1 MLAVTFNVAAY
12 KRSATAAS
20 YSLPSP
26 VVPAGDYLTKG
37 HKMLS
42 VFKNKNSGG
51 NGEIVIFTDII
62 KNEESFLEAVIEVVP
77 CFIDYEYDDKDF
89 NICNLTCAILNAL
102 KYIQSNKN
110 QSGFIVSG
118 LSGVSYYD
126 KLGAIEPG
134 ITKFV

>member
-1 MLAVTFNVAAY
+1 
-12 KRSATAAS
+12 
-20 YSLPSP
+20 
-26 VVPAGDYLTKG
+26 
-37 HKMLS
+37 MLS